1 MATNFVNPSN
11 TIDLRLDIQ
20 PVTKDPELFRELSKI
35 YAALRQL
42 HAGVDKFLDIPSVQK
57 DEVYTLEYTDRGQS
71 IDTTANVI
79 VPDEASLGYK
89 FPLGTTISIINVGS
103 VGIKIVPASGVTIV
117 LAGTTATGERDVANW
132 GCAAIRK
139 ISTDVWVCYGAG
151 VT

>member
-1 MATNFVNPSN
+1 MSTNFVNPSN

-20 PVTKDPELFRELSKI
+20 PATKDPELFRELTKI
-35 YAALRQL
+35 YAAIRQL

-57 DEVYTLEYTDRGQS
+57 DTVYTIEYTDRGQS

-79 VPDEASLGYK
+79 VPTEATLGYK
-89 FPLGTTISIINVGS
+89 FPLGTTISIINVGT
-103 VGIKIVPASGVTIV
+103 GTIKIIPSSGVSLV
-117 LAGTTATGERDVANW
+117 LAGTVSLGERNISNW